1 MRLVGS
7 AAFKAVGTSDP
18 RPAGSIPVHLRHS
31 LLLIARR
38 VAVVAA
44 VALFLAPAGIAR
56 ADAARPGN
64 TQSIVES
71 VDPASDAVRFDVVG
85 SDAFMRVRASQGHT
99 VEIAGYE
106 GEPFVKID
114 RSGTVWVNDASTT
127 LAISASRYG
136 SATSSETAAR
146 STKQAVKWTRVRG
159 DGTYLWH
166 DHRVHWMSPTTPPTV
181 DASGLVQKW
190 ILKAT
195 VDGVPTIVSG
205 SLYLR
210 STPGSW
216 WWSAAF
222 VACVAALFASRRVR
236 LLVLATGGVVATLI
250 GALAF
255 WGMPSG
261 SRPSP
266 TLFVLGIAALVLV
279 MVARIL
285 RRQTEIVDALAA
297 SSGVALVVLVVL
309 ARDFVTQRFVPGI
322 GDEWWIRFVVPAV
335 AGAAIAVSVTSMRA
349 LLAAPKK

>member
-31 LLLIARR
+31 FSSFARR
-38 VAVVAA
+38 VASVAA

-64 TQSIVES
+64 TQSVVES
-71 VDPASDAVRFDVVG
+71 VEPASDVVRFDVVG
-85 SDAFMRVRASQGHT
+85 SDAFMRVRVSKGHT
-99 VEIAGYE
+99 AEIAGYE

-114 RSGTVWVNDASTT
+114 RLGAVWVNDRSNT
-127 LAISASRYG
+127 LAVSATRYG
-136 SATSSETAAR
+136 SATSGETSAG
-146 STKQAVKWTRVRG
+146 STKQEVKWTRVRG

-181 DASGLVQKW
+181 NASGLVQKW
-190 ILKAT
+190 ILKVT
-195 VDGVPTIVSG
+195 VDDVPTTVTG

-216 WWSAAF
+216 WWAIAVIAF
-222 VACVAALFASRRVR
+222 VAALFASRRVGS
-236 LLVLATGGVVATLI
+236 LLLAASGAAATLI

-255 WGMPSG
+255 WGMPEG
-261 SRPSP
+261 ARPSP
-266 TLFVLGIAALVLV
+266 TLLALGLAALVIV
-279 MVARIL
+279 TVGRIF
-285 RRQTEIVDALAA
+285 RRQDEIVDALAA
-297 SSGVALVVLVVL
+297 SSAIALLVLVVL
-309 ARDFVTQRFVPGI
+309 ARDFVAQRFVPGI
-322 GDEWWIRFVVPAV
+322 GDEWWIRFVLPAV
-335 AGAAIAVSVTSMRA
+335 AGAAVAVSVTSMRA